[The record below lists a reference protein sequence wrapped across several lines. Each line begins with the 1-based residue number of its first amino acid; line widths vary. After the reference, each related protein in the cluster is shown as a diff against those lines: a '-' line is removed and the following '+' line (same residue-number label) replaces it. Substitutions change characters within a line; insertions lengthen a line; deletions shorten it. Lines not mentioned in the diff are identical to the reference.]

1 MSVKWTFVAVWR
13 NTFLQT
19 GVRKSFFSSLPV
31 VMLYVRY
38 PLSLRDVEDMLHER
52 TVDIGHKTAQFWW
65 NLFGRMFAAE
75 IRLKLA
81 LSRVCAAPK
90 AWSGDKVY

>member
-1 MSVKWTFVAVWR
+1 MSVKWTFVAVCR

>member
-1 MSVKWTFVAVWR
+1 MSGKWTFGAVWR
-13 NTFLQT
+13 KIFPQT
-19 GVRKSFFSSLPV
+19 GVRKSFLSSLPV

-38 PLSLRDVEDMLHER
+38 PLSLRDVEDILHESS
-52 TVDIGHKTAQFWW
+52 VDIGHETAQFWW

-75 IRLKLA
+75 IRLKRV
-81 LSRVCAAPK
+81 LSRICAAPK